1 MTEIIRRTWAE
12 IDLDALANNYRRVRE
27 AADPKARV
35 CCVVKADGYGHGAL
49 RMSAQELRLEVER
62 ANGEIR
68 DILERQAL
76 LPKGSGNMREAFR
89 KAIEDKH

>member
-1 MTEIIRRTWAE
+1 
-12 IDLDALANNYRRVRE
+12 
-27 AADPKARV
+27 
-35 CCVVKADGYGHGAL
+35 
-49 RMSAQELRLEVER
+49 MSAQELRLEVER